1 MKKTIVIASLSL
13 MLLMGLTACG
23 SSATSS
29 SNQNQPNKTQQVKG
43 SSAKKQTNNSLVKNE
58 ILLNLLKMDPISL
71 RQELNS
77 GKSIVE
83 VGKEKNVTEEQM
95 VNALIQQ
102 RVNAAKKNGKTDA
115 QINQLKTKWTN
126 QIKKQ
131 LERTKKSKSNN
142 QQQ

>member
-1 MKKTIVIASLSL
+1 
-13 MLLMGLTACG
+13 MGLTACG